1 MRGMPRETVWHGE
14 CSRKPMPREHAGA
27 MQQQGNGA
35 AESRSD
41 GVRER
46 GQHDSLGTEQQVAE
60 MRLRQENRSGLTPE
74 LSRPAH
80 ETTWKA

>member
-1 MRGMPRETVWHGE
+1 MRECRGKRSGMASAAVSPL
-14 CSRKPMPREHAGA
+14 PREHAGA

-74 LSRPAH
+74 LSRPAKRVRL
-80 ETTWKA
+80 E